1 MISFGTGGWR
11 AVIGDGFTRTNI
23 QRLMRALALRI
34 KAEDVQDKSFCI
46 GFDRRFLSREAAQW
60 AAEVM
65 AGEGIHVLLISREAP
80 TPLIMFTV
88 QYYGL
93 DYGIAVTASHNPAL
107 YNGIK
112 VFTKGGRDAEEAV
125 TNELGEAA
133 NRVQESEI
141 HIIPYDKAVA
151 SGMVQEINP
160 QNPYLDA
167 IIRGVNMDAI
177 RSRDLRIIF
186 DPMYGVSRTSLQT
199 ILLTARCDV
208 NVIHERHDT
217 LFGGRLPAPNM
228 QTLGALRATSWSS
241 TPTWASPPTATRTA
255 WVSSTMRAA
264 SSIPT
269 RFWCFFTTTC
279 SSTRAGTAPPCE
291 TSPPRTFWTAWPRP
305 SAKPA
310 TRCRW
315 ALSTFRPACASTT
328 PSSAARAA
336 AA

>member
-1 MISFGTGGWR
+1 
-11 AVIGDGFTRTNI
+11 
-23 QRLMRALALRI
+23 MRALALRI

-177 RSRDLRIIF
+177 RSRDLRIISGPDVRREPHVAANHF
-186 DPMYGVSRTSLQT
+186 AHRPLRRQRHPRAPRHPLWRPP
-199 ILLTARCDV
+199 ARPQRADA
-208 NVIHERHDT
+208 
-217 LFGGRLPAPNM
+217 GRAAGR
-228 QTLGALRATSWSS
+228 GAWSS

-255 WVSSTMRAA
+255 WASSTTRAA

-291 TSPPRTFWTAWPRP
+291 TSPPPTFWTAWRQGLRRNLLRG
-305 SAKPA
+305 AGG
-310 TRCRW
+310 
-315 ALSTFRPACASTT
+315 L
-328 PSSAARAA
+328 
-336 AA
+336 